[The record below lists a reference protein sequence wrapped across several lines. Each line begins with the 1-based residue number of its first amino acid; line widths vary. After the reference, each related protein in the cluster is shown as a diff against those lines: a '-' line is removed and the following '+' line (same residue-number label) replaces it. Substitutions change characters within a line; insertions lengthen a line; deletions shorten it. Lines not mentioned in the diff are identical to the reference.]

1 MGSIP
6 VPGTSYASQKS
17 YTVSLQGQWHLDL
30 WGEHAGLE
38 DSAMRQVWRAAYEYE
53 NTKRNLIAN
62 LASAYVSYQSTSDA
76 LRLARDSEAVGQAV
90 VDTMEARIKAGDATL
105 DELEQKRGVQHVPPV
120 DLSAQNGLSA
130 ATLAQM
136 LQPTSFFWNAIA
148 GVIVNIFD
156 GGRKELDKAYAE
168 SYYREM
174 VETYAK
180 TVLQAVR
187 EVEGALTSLRSS
199 RARLAAQQGAVQDGL
214 KQYHL
219 SQAAF
224 RLVQTRRRV
233 CAIPSR
239 RPLSHRRSGRPPG
252 RDYRRARFQRDRR
265 CSAGS
270 RRIAGHPTS

>member
-1 MGSIP
+1 MWVERRALEQQLEEARNTIAFLVGT
-6 VPGTSYASQKS
+6 VPGDITLAEHGMQTMVLPELPNTLPSALL
-17 YTVSLQGQWHLDL
+17 LQRPDIRAV
-30 WGEHAGLE
+30 EAR
-38 DSAMRQVWRAAYEYE
+38 MRAAHADI
-53 NTKRNLIAN
+53 RVAR
-62 LASAYVSYQSTSDA
+62 A
-76 LRLARDSEAVGQAV
+76 RL
-90 VDTMEARIKAGDATL
+90 L
-105 DELEQKRGVQHVPPV
+105 PPV

-224 RLVQTRRRV
+224 RLGALDQSLLLEAQRNYQRYLEDEQRLKGGHLKAFISLQE
-233 CAIPSR
+233 AIGSMEGDGLDSER
-239 RPLSHRRSGRPPG
+239 EKAEFVEIFILTAFSH
-252 RDYRRARFQRDRR
+252 
-265 CSAGS
+265 
-270 RRIAGHPTS
+270 